1 MVRRKGQPTKKPRRV
16 ALMPASNS
24 LSSPLLSSVMPGV
37 NTYKS
42 AVDNLAAQYG
52 VGDEDPLDTP
62 APKKKPT
69 RRRKKAYTSPEFVIT
84 KRDEALI
91 KEGARLQQRYR
102 RKLKRSKKTTKR
114 VGGRS
119 NKSVCFDKR
128 TTLQSL
134 LRKIPDAKK
143 PLSQWLK

>member
-24 LSSPLLSSVMPGV
+24 LSSPLLSTVMPGV

-42 AVDNLAAQYG
+42 AVDDLATKYG
-52 VGDEDPLDTP
+52 VGDEDPLDNP
-62 APKKKPT
+62 APRKKP
-69 RRRKKAYTSPEFVIT
+69 RRRPKKLYTSPEFVIT
-84 KRDEALI
+84 KRDKALI
-91 KEGARLQQRYR
+91 KEASRLQERHR
-102 RKLKRSKKTTKR
+102 RKMKRAKKATKR

-119 NKSVCFDKR
+119 DKSVCFDKR

-134 LRKIPDAKK
+134 LRRIPDAKK